1 MRAAILDQRITSVSY
16 GWDGEDNASPSV
28 QQVNGAAVRRNMAN
42 NPRFTRTSGTV
53 EVRRNLANTPAGT
66 STYLNPRELGF
77 IARWAG
83 RGGSQEIS
91 LLNDIQGPA
100 GTGITTAI
108 RKTWTVIGTELGDV
122 AFAHAND
129 NVNAY
134 PVAPG
139 EVFTMS
145 SYWRVS
151 RSQNR
156 LISSRFNIYF
166 YNSSGTS
173 VSSIA
178 GSNYTGPVVADEWNM
193 VSMTFT
199 VPEGVSFMK
208 PYLLV
213 SFTDNTSLQVG
224 DTLDATGLLVE
235 KSTVLRPYFD
245 GSYSPDPDLTPVWVG
260 TANASR
266 SYLRGF
272 VPGNI
277 SAYSSFAVASSYGI
291 RLIPNTVVSSE
302 SLVNVGGSFA
312 SLSGY
317 GITFTPGKWYGVQAV
332 CTLLAPQKGTITSYA
347 RRMRLASNNVSGWA
361 GTTLNFSV
369 QPPNKAGSYQEEIVT
384 QLPSD
389 SVWAVL
395 NLYNGV
401 PLNGGNVYWDKLLIV
416 EGDTEEEVRRKLAQ
430 GYFDGD
436 TQVNAETINRVTN
449 L

>member
-1 MRAAILDQRITSVSY
+1 M
-16 GWDGEDNASPSV
+16 
-28 QQVNGAAVRRNMAN
+28 
-42 NPRFTRTSGTV
+42 
-53 EVRRNLANTPAGT
+53 
-66 STYLNPRELGF
+66 
-77 IARWAG
+77 
-83 RGGSQEIS
+83 
-91 LLNDIQGPA
+91 
-100 GTGITTAI
+100 
-108 RKTWTVIGTELGDV
+108 
-122 AFAHAND
+122 
-129 NVNAY
+129 
-134 PVAPG
+134 
-139 EVFTMS
+139 
-145 SYWRVS
+145 
-151 RSQNR
+151 
-156 LISSRFNIYF
+156 
-166 YNSSGTS
+166 
-173 VSSIA
+173 
-178 GSNYTGPVVADEWNM
+178 
-193 VSMTFT
+193 
-199 VPEGVSFMK
+199 
-208 PYLLV
+208 
-213 SFTDNTSLQVG
+213 
-224 DTLDATGLLVE
+224 
-235 KSTVLRPYFD
+235 
-245 GSYSPDPDLTPVWVG
+245 
-260 TANASR
+260 
-266 SYLRGF
+266 
-272 VPGNI
+272 
-277 SAYSSFAVASSYGI
+277 
-291 RLIPNTVVSSE
+291 IPNTVVSSE

>member
-16 GWDGEDNASPSV
+16 GWDGARNASPSV
-28 QQVNGAAVRRNMAN
+28 QRVNGAVVRRSLAN

-53 EVRRNLANTPAGT
+53 EVRRNLASSPAGT

-83 RGGSQEIS
+83 LGGSQEIS
-91 LLNDIQGPA
+91 LLNDIQGPS

-108 RKTWTVIGTELGDV
+108 RKTWTVIGTGLRDV
-122 AFAHAND
+122 GFAHAGD
-129 NVNAY
+129 NGNAY

-139 EVFTMS
+139 EVFTIS

-151 RSQNR
+151 RSQNT

-173 VSSIA
+173 VSNIA
-178 GSNYTGPVVADEWNM
+178 GSNYTGHVVADEWNR

-199 VPEGVSFMK
+199 VPEGVSFIK
-208 PYLLV
+208 PYPLI

-235 KSTVLRPYFD
+235 KSAVLRPYFD

-260 TANASR
+260 TANASQ

-272 VPGNI
+272 VPGNTGNNNN
-277 SAYSSFAVASSYGI
+277 YVVASSYGA
-291 RLIPNTVVSSE
+291 RLIPNNTSNE
-302 SLVNVGGSFA
+302 SPVTVGGSG
-312 SLSGY
+312 SSTSGY
-317 GITFTPGKWYGVQAV
+317 GITFTPGKWYGVRAV
-332 CTLLAPQKGTITSYA
+332 CTLLAPQTGTLNGAA
-347 RRMRLASNNVSGWA
+347 RRMRLTSNNVAGWTGA
-361 GTTLNFSV
+361 RHVYSA

-384 QLPSD
+384 QIPAD
-389 SVWAVL
+389 SVWAIL
-395 NLYNGV
+395 MLYNGATFG
-401 PLNGGNVYWDKLLIV
+401 NGDVYWDKLLIV

-436 TQVNAETINRVTN
+436 TQVNAETINN